1 MTFRLTTLLWAFA
14 VVAASLAVFGVFGIL
29 LAAYIF
35 WLWACI
41 LYRVWPGWQTLWC
54 VLLLSILVALAIPAI
69 EPSRVPS
76 RRNLSLND
84 TKQLILALLNYESA
98 NGHFP
103 PPCVTDE
110 EGNKLYSWRAEI
122 LPHISGNT
130 VQGKFRYD
138 EPWDSAAN
146 AKLLANVEEFRC
158 PRISR
163 NESLPGETHYLAIV
177 DDETAWTPEGK
188 TSLRDITDG
197 ASNTVLLLEV
207 GGWDIQWSE
216 PRDLT
221 MDEAIDVLTGKNSP
235 DQYTIVPGYFAS
247 EKYKLDGLSYRCVG
261 FADGHAEAIAPL
273 KSREQARALLTRAGG
288 EELPEYLDEIDQPYN
303 RIHVA
308 TIIHWG
314 RVWGLV
320 LWGSLILLP
329 AFPAARRKLFPRLR
343 NEQEPPIDADER

>member
-1 MTFRLTTLLWAFA
+1 MLVAVWVLWFWSGFSREPSAIGGWVGFT
-14 VVAASLAVFGVFGIL
+14 VVASLAV
-29 LAAYIF
+29 
-35 WLWACI
+35 
-41 LYRVWPGWQTLWC
+41 
-54 VLLLSILVALAIPAI
+54 LLLPAVQYAH
-69 EPSRVPS
+69 PQS
-76 RRNLSLND
+76 RRNLSLNN
-84 TKQLILALLNYESA
+84 TKHLILALLNYESA

-103 PPCVTDE
+103 PPCVRDE

-122 LPHISGNT
+122 LPHIIGNT
-130 VQGKFRYD
+130 IHNKFRYD
-138 EPWDSAAN
+138 EAWNSPAN
-146 AKLLANVEEFRC
+146 KKLLIDIAEFVS
-158 PRISR
+158 PRIVR
-163 NESLPGETHYLAIV
+163 NEKLLGETQYVAIV
-177 DDETAWTPEGK
+177 DDETVWTPEGK

-216 PRDLT
+216 PRDLA

-329 AFPAARRKLFPRLR
+329 AFPAARRKLFPHLR
-343 NEQEPPIDADER
+343 NEHKPPIDADER